1 MHSNIY
7 LIGFMGCGK
16 STISEC
22 LYREYGKKQ
31 IEMDEEIEKTEGTS
45 ISEIFE
51 KKGEEYFRDLET
63 DLLKKLSGCENLVVS
78 CGGGVP
84 MREINVK
91 EMKKNGKIVLLQAKP
106 ETIFQ
111 RVKESH
117 HRPLLEGNM
126 NVSYIAN
133 LMEKRQKRYMQAAD
147 FCVETDGR
155 SASEISREIMEKVE
169 YQTERDE

>member
-1 MHSNIY
+1 MDINIY

-22 LYREYGKKQ
+22 LYKEYGKKQ
-31 IEMDEEIEKTEGTS
+31 IEMDEEIERTEGIS

-51 KKGEEYFRDLET
+51 KKGEEYFRNLET
-63 DLLKKLSGCENLVVS
+63 SLLKKLSKCKNLVVS

-91 EMKKNGKIVLLQAKP
+91 EMKRNGKIVLLQAKP
-106 ETIFQ
+106 ETIYQ
-111 RVKESH
+111 RVKDSH

-126 NVSYIAN
+126 NVEYIAE
-133 LMEKRQKRYMQAAD
+133 LMGKRQKQYFQAAD
-147 FCVETDGR
+147 FYVETDGR
-155 SASEISREIMEKVE
+155 SASEISREIIEKVKF
-169 YQTERDE
+169 